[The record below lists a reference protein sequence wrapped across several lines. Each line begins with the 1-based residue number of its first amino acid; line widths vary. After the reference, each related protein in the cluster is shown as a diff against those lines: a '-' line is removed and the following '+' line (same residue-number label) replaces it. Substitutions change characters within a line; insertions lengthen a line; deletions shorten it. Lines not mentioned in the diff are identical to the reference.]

1 MKPAM
6 QLLSK
11 WAEHQCEKGD
21 AKVLA
26 SVMTYIVTVLETAP
40 PRSICIHD
48 RRPPVLIF
56 TDGAFEPDDPSRAV
70 GAGAVVIDAFNKTR
84 LVAEVAVPEAL
95 VALWQGKLGYLPC
108 RKQIIMHLELWPVL
122 VTLLKLE
129 KSLKNRRVLVFIDNN
144 GARDA
149 LIKGTSPLTMCSRC

>member
-1 MKPAM
+1 M
-6 QLLSK
+6 
-11 WAEHQCEKGD
+11 
-21 AKVLA
+21 
-26 SVMTYIVTVLETAP
+26 
-40 PRSICIHD
+40 
-48 RRPPVLIF
+48 LIF

-122 VTLLKLE
+122 VTLLKLG

-149 LIKGTSPLTMCSRC
+149 LIKGTSPVDDVFPLFLGRRSLSVLGD